1 MGLLTPERSREEIA
15 FRETQRTLRSYHTMI
30 EDQLAKLPRDLTA
43 DELRGSP
50 FPQPEEIRG
59 LLLVLRKAA
68 RQVEVDVTF
77 PQIARRSF
85 IVTIASEVEDQTKAV
100 CEALHAFKSLPL
112 RWNDLKG
119 NTLDRLHAYAFKL
132 AGLAAPPADVWQ
144 KARWL
149 EQIRDC
155 IVHGNGDV
163 ARSRDA
169 DALRK
174 LVGKVPGYSISDGGR
189 VRLTA
194 DTCAFFVD
202 VFSALFEHVYAQAD
216 FAGTP
221 IITPASA
228 ARSTTF
234 RLGSPLDPSGL

>member
-15 FRETQRTLRSYHTMI
+15 FRETHGTLRSYHTMI

-43 DELRGSP
+43 EELRGSP

-85 IVTIASEVEDQTKAV
+85 IVTIVSEIEDQAKAV
-100 CEALHAFKSLPL
+100 CDALHVFKKLPL
-112 RWNDLKG
+112 GWNDLKG
-119 NTLDRLHAYAFKL
+119 NTLDRLHAYVFKL

-169 DALRK
+169 ATLRAI
-174 LVGKVPGYSISDGGR
+174 VGNVPGYSISDGGR

-194 DTCAFFVD
+194 ETCVFFID
-202 VFSALFEHVYAQAD
+202 VFAALFEHVYAQAN

-221 IITPASA
+221 IITPAA
-228 ARSTTF
+228 TKKA
-234 RLGSPLDPSGL
+234 